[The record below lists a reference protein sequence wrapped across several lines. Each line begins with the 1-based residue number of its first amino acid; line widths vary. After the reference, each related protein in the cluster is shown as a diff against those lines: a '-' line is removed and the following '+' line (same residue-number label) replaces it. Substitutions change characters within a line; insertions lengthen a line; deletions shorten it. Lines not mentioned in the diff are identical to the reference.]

1 MNNKKILQVDRLS
14 VWFRTGEREVCV
26 VSDFSLTLAEGETIA
41 IIGESGCGKSV
52 AAHAIMK
59 ILPSSAR
66 TEGNI
71 FINNICITQLSEEEM
86 EKIRGEHIAIL
97 FQSPD
102 RSLNPLYMIKRQVA
116 EPLKI
121 HQKPADQQT
130 IETILC
136 QAGCDPSDI
145 ITKYPCQ
152 CSGGMNQR
160 ALLAIV
166 SGLNSRIV
174 IMDEPTKGL
183 DCDKVKDVQISLE
196 KIQSDLRGIIL
207 ISHDISFVR
216 NLSSRLM
223 VMYAGEVIE
232 SGLTSDILT
241 HPMHPYTRSLLMSL
255 PEHGFVPIPGMAPAL
270 SEIPFGCRFFP
281 RCNLRDEH
289 CDHFH
294 PDLVRYKE
302 REVRCHQY

>member
-1 MNNKKILQVDRLS
+1 MKNKKILQVEKLS
-14 VWFRTGEREVCV
+14 VWFRSGECEVCA
-26 VSDFSLTLAEGETIA
+26 VSDFSLTLAEGETVA

-52 AAHAIMK
+52 AAHAIMR
-59 ILPSSAR
+59 ILPSSSR
-66 TEGNI
+66 IDGNI
-71 FINNICITQLSEEEM
+71 FINDICITQLTEEEM
-86 EKIRGEHIAIL
+86 ERIRGDHIAIL

-121 HQKPADQQT
+121 HNKPADKQT
-130 IETILC
+130 IETILR
-136 QAGCDPSDI
+136 QAGCNHSDI
-145 ITKYPCQ
+145 ISKYPCQ

-166 SGLNSRIV
+166 SGLNSGIV

-183 DCDKVKDVQISLE
+183 DYDRVKDVQQSLE
-196 KIQSDLRGIIL
+196 EIKSDMRGIIL

-216 NLSSRLM
+216 SLSTRIM

-241 HPMHPYTRSLLMSL
+241 QPMHPYTRSLLMSL

-270 SEIPFGCRFFP
+270 SEIPAGCRFSP
-281 RCNLRDEH
+281 RCTMSDEP
-289 CDHFH
+289 CNHFH

-302 REVRCHQY
+302 REVRCHRY